1 MQHLILPCAGAAEK
15 VVKENLEYRVSHPTD
30 THPTLSD
37 RLKNLS
43 AENTDFSILRM
54 GMSDENASVLVNKVE
69 DLETELSMFQQKIY
83 QVTGR
88 AIFETNKPENAD
100 KIYAISRV
108 IQTAAGVMVCADGQV
123 QPSEIAEAEE
133 KGQNMITHFNSLEFR
148 ELCLEPERLP
158 GTEDIS
164 KMVKDFFS
172 DENLKQ
178 LIDFLRNIAASD
190 GNISAEEEEFIRALE
205 A

>member
-1 MQHLILPCAGAAEK
+1 
-15 VVKENLEYRVSHPTD
+15 
-30 THPTLSD
+30 
-37 RLKNLS
+37 
-43 AENTDFSILRM
+43 
-54 GMSDENASVLVNKVE
+54 
-69 DLETELSMFQQKIY
+69 MFQQKIY

-108 IQTAAGVMVCADGQV
+108 IQTAAAVMVCADGQV

-148 ELCLEPERLP
+148 ELCLAPERLP
-158 GTEDIS
+158 GTEDLS

-172 DENLKQ
+172 DENLNQ